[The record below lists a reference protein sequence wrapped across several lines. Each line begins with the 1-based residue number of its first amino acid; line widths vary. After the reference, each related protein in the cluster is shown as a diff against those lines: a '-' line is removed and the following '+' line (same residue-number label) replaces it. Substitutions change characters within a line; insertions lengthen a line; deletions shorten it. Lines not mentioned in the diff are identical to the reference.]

1 MNLTDEVRNS
11 LDKPELWSKFFYM
24 LQNGYSTGLA
34 DTLFSAYD
42 AEIITKEEYLPIV
55 YIKGMEDKCFV
66 YHYNVLYPYN
76 LHQYDHALIDNN
88 LESKIQFLKIWYI
101 DRYIPSQIPQPIHD
115 FINNGLSKINPERED
130 KDNKKVEGIKHDQ
143 DKLRFDLIP
152 AKAMQSVAQV
162 YTFGAKKYNDRNWE
176 KGLSFSR
183 LLGAAHRHI
192 NSFEAGEIVDSESG
206 CHHLASAV
214 FCLLA
219 IIEFQ
224 HRNQNHLD
232 DRVDYK
238 KFEVNL

>member
-1 MNLTDEVRNS
+1 MSEFNKLKQNIIDESVKKCVDS
-11 LDKPELWSKFFYM
+11 L
-24 LQNGYSTGLA
+24 GL
-34 DTLFSAYD
+34 
-42 AEIITKEEYLPIV
+42 
-55 YIKGMEDKCFV
+55 C
-66 YHYNVLYPYN
+66 N
-76 LHQYDHALIDNN
+76 
-88 LESKIQFLKIWYI
+88 
-101 DRYIPSQIPQPIHD
+101 PS
-115 FINNGLSKINPERED
+115 G
-130 KDNKKVEGIKHDQ
+130 VKHDQ

-162 YTFGAKKYNDRNWE
+162 YTFGAKKYADRNWE

-192 NSFEAGEIVDSESG
+192 NSFETGEVMDSESG